1 MLIGP
6 VLWESN
12 WRPVTQGELLACSVV
27 RHPNA
32 VEAAALHVGVVCM
45 ADAIHVL
52 VLVVVKPAFV
62 AIFSQ
67 QFTFPLIELTM
78 PYALG
83 LS

>member
-1 MLIGP
+1 
-6 VLWESN
+6 
-12 WRPVTQGELLACSVV
+12 
-27 RHPNA
+27 
-32 VEAAALHVGVVCM
+32 M